1 MPRRVVLVPCP
12 FQGHINPMLQLGAI
26 LHSRGFSITVAHT
39 QYNSPDPSNHPDFS
53 FLPIPDGLS
62 DGQNFASLLNLVL
75 AANVNCES
83 PLRECLAE
91 KQEQHG
97 DIACIIHDITMYFA
111 EAVANHLKV
120 PSINLVTSN
129 VSTTIAHNA
138 FPSLLEKGHIPLQG
152 STLHDPVPELHPL
165 RFKDLPIS
173 RLGDLEAFFQILV
186 NMYKKKFSSPII
198 WNTMDCLEQSSLTQ
212 RQQQLQVP
220 FFPIGPLHKLAPPS
234 SSSLLEEDSS
244 CITWLD
250 KHSPKSVIYV
260 SWGSLACMDAKD
272 LAEVAWG
279 LANSNQ
285 PFLWVVRPGSVRGS
299 QWIEQLPETF
309 MDTVGERCH
318 IVKWAPQKE
327 VLGHRAVGG
336 FWSHCGWNS
345 TLESISEGVPM
356 ICRPYSGDQRVNT
369 RYISHVWKVGLEL
382 ESDEL
387 ERVEIERAVRR
398 LMVDGEGEEMRQRA
412 MELKE
417 KVDICTSEGG
427 SSNRAL
433 KELVEYISS
442 F

>member
-1 MPRRVVLVPCP
+1 
-12 FQGHINPMLQLGAI
+12 MLQLGAI

-285 PFLWVVRPGSVRGS
+285 PFLWVVRPGSAD
-299 QWIEQLPETF
+299 P
-309 MDTVGERCH
+309 
-318 IVKWAPQKE
+318 
-327 VLGHRAVGG
+327 
-336 FWSHCGWNS
+336 
-345 TLESISEGVPM
+345 
-356 ICRPYSGDQRVNT
+356 
-369 RYISHVWKVGLEL
+369 
-382 ESDEL
+382 
-387 ERVEIERAVRR
+387 VEIKFQI
-398 LMVDGEGEEMRQRA
+398 LMHLIIKKKLA
-412 MELKE
+412 
-417 KVDICTSEGG
+417 
-427 SSNRAL
+427 
-433 KELVEYISS
+433 
-442 F
+442 

>member
-1 MPRRVVLVPCP
+1 MELW
-12 FQGHINPMLQLGAI
+12 I
-26 LHSRGFSITVAHT
+26 LNGII
-39 QYNSPDPSNHPDFS
+39 
-53 FLPIPDGLS
+53 LW
-62 DGQNFASLLNLVL
+62 
-75 AANVNCES
+75 
-83 PLRECLAE
+83 
-91 KQEQHG
+91 
-97 DIACIIHDITMYFA
+97 IA
-111 EAVANHLKV
+111 
-120 PSINLVTSN
+120 
-129 VSTTIAHNA
+129 
-138 FPSLLEKGHIPLQG
+138 G

-173 RLGDLEAFFQILV
+173 RLGDLEAFSQILV

-250 KHSPKSVIYV
+250 KQSPKSVIYV

-417 KVDICTSEGG
+417 KVEICTSEGG